1 MAFFPAVTGGLGWRG
16 DGQFAGLR
24 DERKLRG
31 APAFCRQAAPIR
43 SYCDR
48 AHYRFDILGV
58 LPKQPL
64 SRSRRRRR
72 LSHGSSDREVCRVR
86 FNLVGKR
93 DILSGSLSAIKF
105 FVTLLKSEIA
115 LHID

>member
-31 APAFCRQAAPIR
+31 APAFLQTGGADSLVLRSRALSIRHPRGPSEATTVAVKAAAPAFAR
-43 SYCDR
+43 QFRQGGLQSAFQSGR
-48 AHYRFDILGV
+48 
-58 LPKQPL
+58 
-64 SRSRRRRR
+64 
-72 LSHGSSDREVCRVR
+72 
-86 FNLVGKR
+86 KR